1 METEADYNM
10 YMEIQRTKNS
20 QYFLGKNKVL
30 ELTLSDF
37 KTHQKC
43 SESKNV
49 MSMQEHTDQE
59 NRIKNE

>member
-1 METEADYNM
+1 METEADYSM
-10 YMEIQRTKNS
+10 YMEIQRTKNN
-20 QYFLGKNKVL
+20 QYFLGKKKVL

-37 KTHQKC
+37 KTHQKH
-43 SESKNV
+43 SGSKSV